1 MRYKNLLPEQI
12 WALRE
17 KVRNTKNPV
26 LLAFYKHR
34 YKKTMTLLGSFMPE
48 RATFAD
54 MPAFP
59 HGINGILVSGG
70 AVIGS
75 GCTIFH
81 QVTIGSNLLEDT
93 AHPGAPVIGDN
104 VYIGAG
110 AKIIGGVRVGNNVRI
125 GANCVVVTDIPDNAT
140 VVLEKPKIIVH
151 DHPKNNVFVRY
162 SQSRLGGA
170 K

>member
-1 MRYKNLLPEQI
+1 MLYRNLLPERI
-12 WALRE
+12 WAMRE
-17 KVRNTKNPV
+17 KVRKTKNPV

-93 AHPGAPVIGDN
+93 RHPGAPVIGDN

-110 AKIIGGVRVGNNVRI
+110 AKIIGGIKI
-125 GANCVVVTDIPDNAT
+125 GKKAADK
-140 VVLEKPKIIVH
+140 LEGKASI
-151 DHPKNNVFVRY
+151 
-162 SQSRLGGA
+162 LGGLILIGIGLEIWISNIFF
-170 K
+170 